1 MNSKYKQRQNK
12 VVYTHCKNMNRYNL
26 EKKHKLTA
34 YILLFTLGGLG
45 IHRLYVEDGHMFL
58 AYLVLFLISVS
69 FFIPI
74 GIVMLFTMVIY
85 DIFRIG
91 CKVEIYN
98 DKLRERY
105 FGTDV
110 EV

>member
-1 MNSKYKQRQNK
+1 MNSKYKQKQNK
-12 VVYTHCKNMNRYNL
+12 EVYKHYKKMVRYEL
-26 EKKHKLTA
+26 EKKSKLTA
-34 YILLFTLGGLG
+34 YLLLFFLGGLG

-69 FFIPI
+69 FFIPV
-74 GIVMLFTMVIY
+74 GIVMLFIMIIY

-91 CKVEIYN
+91 CKVDMFN

-105 FGTDV
+105 YGTDV
-110 EV
+110 EI